1 MATPYLPTEQAV
13 AQSSPEVLGIERQ
26 RKLAD
31 LLTAQAFN
39 QPQGQMISGHYV
51 APSWSQQ
58 LAPLASVLAGNA
70 ISERA
75 DTKQQELA
83 SALRQQKAASMTKF
97 QELMSN
103 PETRG
108 EAMKFAAGDQFLQP
122 FVNEMMK
129 PQKLE
134 EGANL
139 VIPTMS
145 GSPIN
150 LASGG
155 AKVAS
160 DVRQAMQ
167 LLGINKPLEQ
177 LTPQELQ
184 AINAKT
190 IQLKQAGANNM
201 NINMGQHGFDN
212 TLKLGDKFT
221 SEPIYKAYQEVRQA
235 YQQVNKSLD
244 ENTAVGDVAAATKI
258 AKLLDPTSVVR
269 ETELAT
275 IANAKGTIDRL
286 AQLSEYVMTGK
297 TLGPE
302 QRKEFRSL
310 AKQFYD
316 VAGTQYNETRN
327 KYSEIG
333 KRNDLGDV
341 ETVLGAPYKPTTGGK
356 WGTAT
361 VEQK

>member
-31 LLTAQAFN
+31 LLTAQAFA

-51 APSWSQQ
+51 APSWTQQ
-58 LAPLASVLAGNA
+58 LAPLASALAGGA

-75 DTKQQELA
+75 DKKQEELA

-97 QELMSN
+97 QELMAN
-103 PETRG
+103 PETRSQ
-108 EAMKFAAGDQFLQP
+108 AMKFAAGDQFLQP
-122 FVNEMMK
+122 LVNEMMK
-129 PQKLE
+129 PQKLG
-134 EGANL
+134 EGENL
-139 VIPTMS
+139 IIPTMS

-150 LASGG
+150 LGAGG
-155 AKVAS
+155 AKIAGE
-160 DVRQAMQ
+160 VRQAMQ

-190 IQLKQAGANNM
+190 MEVKQAGAA
-201 NINMGQHGFDN
+201 NINMGQRGFDN

-221 SEPIYKAYQEVRQA
+221 AEPIYKAYQEVRQA

-244 ENTAVGDVAAATKI
+244 EGTAVGDVAAATKI

-275 IANAKGTIDRL
+275 VANAKGAVDRL

-310 AKQFYD
+310 AKQFLD
-316 VAGTQYNETRN
+316 VAGTQYNEARA

-341 ETVLGAPYKPTTGGK
+341 ETVLGAPYKPATGGK